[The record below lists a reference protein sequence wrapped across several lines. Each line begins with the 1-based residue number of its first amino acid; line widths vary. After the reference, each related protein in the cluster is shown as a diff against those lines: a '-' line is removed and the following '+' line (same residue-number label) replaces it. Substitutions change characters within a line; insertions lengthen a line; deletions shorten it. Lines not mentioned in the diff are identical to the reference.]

1 MSSAVQ
7 MNPSTPSTPSTPTS
21 PATAAAALNPSN
33 SLAPL
38 NDQATA
44 FAATAALPLAPLN
57 VQPLA
62 ADQCAEWDAFVQQQP
77 GASLYHLSGW
87 RGVCTEAFGHDCPY
101 LAAWR
106 GGRIVAVLPLVR
118 LQSRLFGHFMVSV
131 PFFNYGGLLGNDAEA
146 RGALL
151 AQAVALAQ
159 AKGCSH
165 IELRERQPLPGWP
178 SRTDKISMLLALP
191 DSAEQLWKKL
201 GSKMRAQIK
210 KAQSH
215 ELQFQHGGAE
225 LLDDF
230 YAVFCTNMRDLGTPV
245 YGKDFFATILR
256 QAPGQPRL
264 FIGRTKEGQAVSA
277 SLVVQHN
284 GTMEVPWASTLR
296 SANALSANMELYW
309 QMLSYACN
317 QGCKAFDFGRSS
329 RESATYRFKKQWGA
343 EPVELH
349 WNYWLQGGGELPR
362 LSPDNP
368 KYRLAISAW
377 QRMPLWAT
385 KLIGPRLVKYLP

>member
-1 MSSAVQ
+1 
-7 MNPSTPSTPSTPTS
+7 MNPGMASAAP
-21 PATAAAALNPSN
+21 PAEAAAAPAVLT
-33 SLAPL
+33 
-38 NDQATA
+38 D
-44 FAATAALPLAPLN
+44 LPLEPVA

-62 ADQCAEWDAFVQQQP
+62 LHQHAAWDAFVQQQP
-77 GASLYHLSGW
+77 DASLYHLSGW
-87 RGVCTEAFGHDCPY
+87 RSVCMEAFGHDCPY

-106 GGRIVAVLPLVR
+106 GGHIVAVLPLVR

-131 PFFNYGGLLGNDAEA
+131 PFFNYGGLLGSDAEA
-146 RGALL
+146 RSALL

-159 AKGCSH
+159 AQGCSH

-178 SRTDKISMLLALP
+178 GRTDKISMQLALP

-215 ELQFQHGGAE
+215 GLQFQHGGAE

-264 FIGRTKEGQAVSA
+264 FIGHTQDGQAVSA
-277 SLVVQHN
+277 SLVVQHH

-296 SANALSANMELYW
+296 SANGLNANMELYW
-309 QMLSYACN
+309 QMLSHACSE
-317 QGCKAFDFGRSS
+317 GCTVFDFGRSS

-349 WNYWLQGGGELPR
+349 WNYWLANGGELPR
-362 LSPDNP
+362 LNPDNP
-368 KYRLAISAW
+368 KYRLAIAAW
-377 QRMPLWAT
+377 QRLPLWAT
-385 KLIGPRLVKYLP
+385 RLVGPRLVKYLP

>member
-1 MSSAVQ
+1 MNDTLQ
-7 MNPSTPSTPSTPTS
+7 MNQTS
-21 PATAAAALNPSN
+21 AQAPVSGTAAAPA
-33 SLAPL
+33 AP
-38 NDQATA
+38 
-44 FAATAALPLAPLN
+44 AALPLQSVA

-62 ADQCAEWDAFVQQQP
+62 LHQYAQWDAFVQQQP

-87 RGVCTEAFGHDCPY
+87 RGVCMQAFGHDCPY

-131 PFFNYGGLLGNDAEA
+131 PFFNYGGLLGSDAAA
-146 RGALL
+146 RHALL
-151 AQAVALAQ
+151 AQAVALARTE
-159 AKGCSH
+159 GCSH

-201 GSKMRAQIK
+201 GSKLRAQIK

-215 ELQFQHGGAE
+215 GLQFQHGGAE

-230 YAVFCTNMRDLGTPV
+230 YQVFCTNMRDLGTPV

-296 SANALSANMELYW
+296 SANGLSANMELYW
-309 QMLSYACN
+309 QMLSHACSE
-317 QGCKAFDFGRSS
+317 GCKVFDFGRSS
-329 RESATYRFKKQWGA
+329 RDSATCRFKKQWGA

-349 WNYWLQGGGELPR
+349 WNYWLADGGELPR
-362 LSPDNP
+362 LNPDNP
-368 KYRLAISAW
+368 KYRLAIAAW
-377 QRMPLWAT
+377 QRLPLWAT
-385 KLIGPRLVKYLP
+385 RLIGPRLVKYLP

>member
-1 MSSAVQ
+1 MPS
-7 MNPSTPSTPSTPTS
+7 NPSTPTN
-21 PATAAAALNPSN
+21 TAHGAAALNLLTP
-33 SLAPL
+33 LDALTLL
-38 NDQATA
+38 NDQATVP
-44 FAATAALPLAPLN
+44 AATANSDLPLAPLA
-57 VQPLA
+57 VQPLTA
-62 ADQCAEWDAFVQQQP
+62 HQCAEWDAFVHQQP
-77 GASLYHLSGW
+77 DASLYHLSGW
-87 RGVCTEAFGHDCPY
+87 RSVCMEAFGHDCPY

-131 PFFNYGGLLGNDAEA
+131 PFFNNGGLLGSDAEA
-146 RGALL
+146 RDALL

-215 ELQFQHGGAE
+215 GLQFQHGGAE

-230 YAVFCTNMRDLGTPV
+230 YEVFCTNMRDLGTPV

-296 SANALSANMELYW
+296 SANVLSANMELYW
-309 QMLSYACN
+309 QMLLYACS
-317 QGCKAFDFGRSS
+317 QGCKVFDFGRSS

-343 EPVELH
+343 EPLELH
-349 WNYWLQGGGELPR
+349 WNYWLQGGGGLPR

-368 KYRLAISAW
+368 KYRLAIAAW

-385 KLIGPRLVKYLP
+385 KLIGPKLVKYLP

>member
-1 MSSAVQ
+1 
-7 MNPSTPSTPSTPTS
+7 MNLLTPLD
-21 PATAAAALNPSN
+21 ALT
-33 SLAPL
+33 LL
-38 NDQATA
+38 NDQATVP
-44 FAATAALPLAPLN
+44 AATANSDLPLAPLA
-57 VQPLA
+57 VQPLTA
-62 ADQCAEWDAFVQQQP
+62 HQCAEWDAFVQQQHD
-77 GASLYHLSGW
+77 ASLYHLSGW
-87 RGVCTEAFGHDCPY
+87 RSVCMEAFGHDCPY

-131 PFFNYGGLLGNDAEA
+131 PFFNNGGLLGSDAEA
-146 RGALL
+146 RDALL

-215 ELQFQHGGAE
+215 GLQFQHGGAE

-230 YAVFCTNMRDLGTPV
+230 YEVFCTNMRDLGTPV

-296 SANALSANMELYW
+296 SANVLSANMELYW
-309 QMLSYACN
+309 QMLLYACS
-317 QGCKAFDFGRSS
+317 QGCKVFDFGRSS

-343 EPVELH
+343 EPLELH
-349 WNYWLQGGGELPR
+349 WNYWLQGGGGLPR

-368 KYRLAISAW
+368 KYRLAIAAW

-385 KLIGPRLVKYLP
+385 KLIGPKLVKYLP